1 MTIINKKQ
9 LIIQGA
15 GRFEIFGYQPD
26 NVSKNKW
33 GYLYII
39 GGINKLI
46 LSSNPNF
53 YLLNS
58 IASILKKEYYANYYE
73 NPGSALE
80 NALRKVNG
88 IISSSEYRND
98 LEMLII
104 AIQDNRIIFTK
115 IGETKILLIRNNK
128 IFDLNQISKNYQELN
143 KNTLFKNI
151 IRGKIQE
158 KDRLVIT
165 TKKARNLLKNEF
177 FIARLIKRSF
187 SQIEDF
193 VKRNMDNLKKE
204 PGIAI
209 LQITIEKFTDANYKK
224 NVINKSIS
232 IDKNYKET
240 NSAFSEGIDYSQL
253 DNFYNKVSNLK
264 INYKYNFYK
273 NLLKTVFNF
282 KKFFKIKSLFTN
294 ESDIYNNSNK
304 TLKIL
309 SATFFILINFSKKL
323 TRNTIN
329 NIIQIKQAFIEKKIF
344 KSELYSKPKKLPFLN
359 TKYKITIPII
369 VFIIIII
376 LSIFIFSGNDKKTQ
390 IYDNNDIINS
400 SLGESI
406 KQIADTKNFPF
417 TIKKIV
423 IAENPIIENETNN
436 KVIIG
441 YSSEQVYKI
450 NDYSNPEL
458 LFTNSSIS
466 KPFDLVIN
474 LNRENIVF
482 ISKSDD
488 INNKKILIYNIN
500 NNSFNTEEIK
510 LPINSPILDAKSFNN
525 SLYILGENNII
536 KYSFK
541 NGSFSDAHKW
551 IQTSSNQEKLIN
563 PLSMAIDGS
572 IFVLDNL
579 GNISE
584 FLKGEKI
591 DEIANLGLVSKDSQI
606 ITSEDW
612 NKIYFFDPLSSKII
626 IINKLTS
633 EIEYNFKD
641 PFLTGIKYITPQ
653 NNESSL
659 FVLDD
664 KGIYLINLDK
674 IDSNF

>member
-273 NLLKTVFNF
+273 NLLEKVFNF
-282 KKFFKIKSLFTN
+282 KKYFNSFTN
-294 ESDIYNNSNK
+294 EPIIYNNPSNP
-304 TLKIL
+304 LKIL

-323 TRNTIN
+323 TRHTIN

>member
-1 MTIINKKQ
+1 MTILSKKQ
-9 LIIQGA
+9 FIIQGA

-39 GGINKLI
+39 RGINKLI
-46 LSSNPNF
+46 LFSNPNF

-73 NPGSALE
+73 NPGSSLE
-80 NALRKVNG
+80 NTLRKVNG

-104 AIQDNRIIFTK
+104 AIQDNKIVFTK
-115 IGETKILLIRNNK
+115 IGEIKILLIRNNRL
-128 IFDLNQISKNYQELN
+128 FDLNQISKNYQELN

-158 KDRLVIT
+158 KDRLIIT

-193 VKRNMDNLKKE
+193 VKRNIDNLKKE

-209 LQITIEKFTDANYKK
+209 LQITIEKFTDASYINK
-224 NVINKSIS
+224 NVS
-232 IDKNYKET
+232 IDENNKKTGNV
-240 NSAFSEGIDYSQL
+240 FSEKVDYSRL
-253 DNFYNKVSNLK
+253 DNFYNKTSNLK

-273 NLLKTVFNF
+273 NLLEKVFNF
-282 KKFFKIKSLFTN
+282 KKYFNSFTN
-294 ESDIYNNSNK
+294 EPIIYNNPSNP
-304 TLKIL
+304 LKIL

-323 TRNTIN
+323 TRHTIN
-329 NIIQIKQAFIEKKIF
+329 NIIQIKQAFIERKFF
-344 KSELYSKPKKLPFLN
+344 KSEIYSKPKKLPFLN
-359 TKYKITIPII
+359 TKYKIIIPII
-369 VFIIIII
+369 AVIVIII
-376 LSIFIFSGNDKKTQ
+376 LSIFIFFGNDKKTPTPDS
-390 IYDNNDIINS
+390 YNIINS
-400 SLGESI
+400 FLGEAI

-417 TIKKIV
+417 DIKKIV
-423 IAENPIIENETNN
+423 IAENN
-436 KVIIG
+436 IIG
-441 YSSEQVYKI
+441 YSSKEAYKI
-450 NDYSNPEL
+450 NDYANPEL
-458 LFTNSSIS
+458 LFTNSSLS
-466 KPFDLVIN
+466 KPFDFALN
-474 LNRENIVF
+474 LNRDNIVF
-482 ISKSDD
+482 ISEGED
-488 INNKKILIYNIN
+488 INSKKTLIYNIN
-500 NNSFNTEEIK
+500 NNSFNVDE
-510 LPINSPILDAKSFNN
+510 LLWPISGSILDAKNFNN
-525 SLYILGENNII
+525 SLFVLGENNII

-541 NGSFSDAHKW
+541 NGSFSEAKKW
-551 IQTSSNQEKLIN
+551 IQTSNNQEKLIN

-572 IFVLDNL
+572 IFILDNL

-606 ITSEDW
+606 VTNEDL
-612 NKIYFFDPLSSKII
+612 NKIYFFDSLSSKII

-641 PFLTGIKYITPQ
+641 PFLTGIKYISPQ

-659 FVLDD
+659 FVLDN
-664 KGIYLINLDK
+664 KGIYSIDLDK
-674 IDSNF
+674 INTQKTINIE

>member
-1 MTIINKKQ
+1 MTILSKKQ

-39 GGINKLI
+39 GGINKPI

-88 IISSSEYRND
+88 VISSSEYRND

-115 IGETKILLIRNNK
+115 IGEIKILLIRNNK
-128 IFDLNQISKNYQELN
+128 LFDLNQISKNYQDLN

-158 KDRLVIT
+158 KDRLIIT

-187 SQIEDF
+187 SQVEDF
-193 VKRNMDNLKKE
+193 VKRNIDNLKKE

-209 LQITIEKFTDANYKK
+209 LQITIEKFTDTSYTENI
-224 NVINKSIS
+224 INKSAL
-232 IDKNYKET
+232 IDKNYKEK
-240 NSAFSEGIDYSQL
+240 NNDFSEGVDHSQL

-264 INYKYNFYK
+264 INYKYNFSN
-273 NLLKTVFNF
+273 NLDKV
-282 KKFFKIKSLFTN
+282 
-294 ESDIYNNSNK
+294 
-304 TLKIL
+304 LKIL
-309 SATFFILINFSKKL
+309 YATFFILINFSKKL
-323 TRNTIN
+323 TRIIIN
-329 NIIQIKQAFIEKKIF
+329 SIIQIKQAFIEKKIF
-344 KSELYSKPKKLPFLN
+344 KSNIYSNPKKLQFLN
-359 TKYKITIPII
+359 AKYKIII
-369 VFIIIII
+369 SIIAVIVIII
-376 LSIFIFSGNDKKTQ
+376 LLIFIFGKNDKKTPMPD
-390 IYDNNDIINS
+390 DNNIMNS
-400 SLGESI
+400 SLGEAI

-417 TIKKIV
+417 DIKKIV
-423 IAENPIIENETNN
+423 VAGDA
-436 KVIIG
+436 VIG
-441 YSSEQVYKI
+441 YSSKEAYKM
-450 NDYSNPEL
+450 NDYVNTEL
-458 LFTNSSIS
+458 LFTNSSLS
-466 KPFDLVIN
+466 KPFN
-474 LNRENIVF
+474 LAVKLNKENIVF
-482 ISKSDD
+482 ISEGED
-488 INNKKILIYNIN
+488 INSKKTLIYNIN
-500 NNSFNTEEIK
+500 NNSFNTVG
-510 LPINSPILDAKSFNN
+510 LDWPISGSILDANVFNN
-525 SLYILGENNII
+525 SLYVLGENNII

-541 NGSFSDAHKW
+541 NGLFYDAKKW
-551 IQTSSNQEKLIN
+551 IQTSGNQEKIIN

-584 FLKGEKI
+584 FLKGEKV
-591 DEIANLGLVSKDSQI
+591 DEIANLGLVSKDSKI
-606 ITSEDW
+606 STNEDW
-612 NKIYFFDPLSSKII
+612 NKIYFFDSLSSKII

-641 PFLTGIKYITPQ
+641 PFLTGIKYIAPQ

-659 FVLDD
+659 FVLDS
-664 KGIYLINLDK
+664 KGIYSIDLNKINTQK
-674 IDSNF
+674 TINIVQ

>member
-273 NLLKTVFNF
+273 NLLEKVFNF
-282 KKFFKIKSLFTN
+282 KKYFNSFTN
-294 ESDIYNNSNK
+294 EPIIYNNPSNP
-304 TLKIL
+304 LKIL

-323 TRNTIN
+323 TRHTIN
-329 NIIQIKQAFIEKKIF
+329 NIIQIKQAFIERKFF
-344 KSELYSKPKKLPFLN
+344 KSEIYSKPKKLPFLN
-359 TKYKITIPII
+359 TKYKIIIPII
-369 VFIIIII
+369 AVIVIII
-376 LSIFIFSGNDKKTQ
+376 LSIFIFFGNDKKTPTPDS
-390 IYDNNDIINS
+390 YNIINS
-400 SLGESI
+400 FLGEAI

-417 TIKKIV
+417 DIKKIV
-423 IAENPIIENETNN
+423 IAENN
-436 KVIIG
+436 IIG
-441 YSSEQVYKI
+441 YSSKEAYKI
-450 NDYSNPEL
+450 NDYANPEL
-458 LFTNSSIS
+458 LFTNSSLS
-466 KPFDLVIN
+466 KPFDFALN
-474 LNRENIVF
+474 LNRDNIVF
-482 ISKSDD
+482 ISEGED
-488 INNKKILIYNIN
+488 INSKKTLIYNIN
-500 NNSFNTEEIK
+500 NNSFNVDE
-510 LPINSPILDAKSFNN
+510 LLWPISGSILDAKNFNN
-525 SLYILGENNII
+525 SLFVLGENNII

-541 NGSFSDAHKW
+541 NGSFSEAKKW
-551 IQTSSNQEKLIN
+551 IQTSNNQEKLIN

-572 IFVLDNL
+572 IFILDNL

-606 ITSEDW
+606 VTNEDL
-612 NKIYFFDPLSSKII
+612 NKIYFFDSLSSKII

-641 PFLTGIKYITPQ
+641 PFLTGIKYISPQ

-659 FVLDD
+659 FVLDN
-664 KGIYLINLDK
+664 KGIYSIDLDK
-674 IDSNF
+674 INTQKTINIE